1 VNLFKGNSTTM
12 SIDYSKEGKIATFT
26 LNRPQAL
33 NAIDPETA
41 EQFVRAFTDF
51 TDDKDLWVG
60 IITGA
65 GNKAF
70 SVGADIEKMLPE
82 LKKNSGK
89 THARPF
95 DVMHGLNQWKPTIA
109 AINGAALGG
118 GLEIALLC
126 DLRIASENAI
136 FGMPEVALGLIP
148 GWGGTQR
155 LPRAIPMA
163 KAAELLL
170 IGKPIS
176 AQEAFRIGL
185 VNKVVPLS
193 ELLSTA
199 RQIAET
205 LCQRAPLAVRS
216 AKQAM
221 IQGMSLSPENGLEL
235 ESKLNDFLVNT
246 SDFDEG
252 CRASIEKR
260 RAIFKAQ

>member
-1 VNLFKGNSTTM
+1 M
-12 SIDYSKEGKIATFT
+12 PIDYNKEGKIAIFT

-41 EQFVRAFTDF
+41 EQFERAFTDF
-51 TDDKDLWVG
+51 TNDEDLWVG

-82 LKKNSGK
+82 LKKSSGK

-95 DVMHGLNQWKPTIA
+95 DVMRGLNQWKPIIA

-136 FGMPEVALGLIP
+136 FGMPEVTLGLIP

-155 LPRAIPMA
+155 LPRAIPLA

-185 VNKVVPLS
+185 LNKVVPLS

-199 RQIAET
+199 KQIAET
-205 LCQRAPLAVRS
+205 LCKRVPLAVRS

-235 ESKLNDFLVNT
+235 ESKLNDFLVYT

-252 CRASIEKR
+252 CKASIEKR

>member
-1 VNLFKGNSTTM
+1 M
-12 SIDYSKEGKIATFT
+12 PIDYSKEGKIATFT

-41 EQFVRAFTDF
+41 EQFERAFTDF
-51 TDDKDLWVG
+51 TDDENLWVG

-82 LKKNSGK
+82 MKKGSGK
-89 THARPF
+89 KHARPF
-95 DVMHGLNQWKPTIA
+95 DVMQGHKQWKPIIA

-118 GLEIALLC
+118 GLEITLLC

-136 FGMPEVALGLIP
+136 FGMPEVTLGLIP

-170 IGKPIS
+170 TGKPIS
-176 AQEAFRIGL
+176 AQEALKIGL
-185 VNKVVPLS
+185 INKVVPLS
-193 ELLSTA
+193 ELLPAA
-199 RQIAET
+199 RQMAKT

-221 IQGMSLSPENGLEL
+221 IQGISLSLENGLEL

-252 CRASIEKR
+252 CKASIEKR
-260 RAIFKAQ
+260 RAVFKAQ